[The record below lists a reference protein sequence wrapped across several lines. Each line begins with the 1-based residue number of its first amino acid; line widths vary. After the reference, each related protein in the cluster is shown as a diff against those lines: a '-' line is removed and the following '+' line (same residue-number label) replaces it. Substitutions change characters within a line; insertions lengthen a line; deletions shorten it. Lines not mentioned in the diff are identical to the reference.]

1 LDTLRALSGRQI
13 RLRIYVGESD
23 HAGHRPLSTHLLDLA
38 RAQKLAG
45 CTVYRAIG
53 GFGANSVLHTSNI
66 LALSSDLPIVVEIV
80 DTREHIEAFLATLEP
95 AVHTS
100 LVTLEEIEVRHYGAN
115 R

>member
-1 LDTLRALSGRQI
+1 MQTLRTISGSQV
-13 RLRIYVGESD
+13 RLRVYFGESD
-23 HAGHRPLSTHLLDLA
+23 IVKHKPFDTYVLELA
-38 RAQKLAG
+38 RERKVAG
-45 CTVYRAIG
+45 CTVYRAIS
-53 GFGANSVLHTSNI
+53 GFGANSIIHESNI